1 MATLLAFSTTIFLL
15 CIENVKAFTVPLSNE
30 KTLLFLASGAHSIAE
45 RWKRNGTTNVSA
57 TLQASIKSLSSKS
70 MNSKNTVAFVRPMV
84 TPRTQLNS
92 GTALRAFSFASTPSS
107 PAPQMLDMKT
117 SINAFGSWYNQM
129 DPVAKPPVYDE

>member
-1 MATLLAFSTTIFLL
+1 MATLIAFSTTLFLL

-45 RWKRNGTTNVSA
+45 RWKKNGTSNVSA
-57 TLQASIKSLSSKS
+57 SLQASIKSLSSKS
-70 MNSKNTVAFVRPMV
+70 MNTVAFARPVV

-92 GTALRAFSFASTPSS
+92 GTALRAFSFASTPSP